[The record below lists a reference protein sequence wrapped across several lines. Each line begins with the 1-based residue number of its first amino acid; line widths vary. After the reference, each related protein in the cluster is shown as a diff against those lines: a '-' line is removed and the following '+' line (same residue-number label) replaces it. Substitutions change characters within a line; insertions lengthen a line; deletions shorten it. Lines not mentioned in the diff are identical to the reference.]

1 MELVGPFELFQ
12 RKMDPLHMRLVRE
25 LGANPWPP
33 AEDLVFDDGPWDQL
47 HGSEYDLDLQLHQP
61 IDVLVGMLRKR
72 LSLFDTQMLE
82 VIKDGSSDTC
92 GSDQGDTIP
101 DR

>member
-33 AEDLVFDDGPWDQL
+33 AAELEFDDAPWDQL
-47 HGSEYDLDLQLHQP
+47 HGSDYDLDDELHQP

-72 LSLFDTQMLE
+72 LSLFDTQMME
-82 VIKDGSSDTC
+82 VIKGDG
-92 GSDQGDTIP
+92 GNAQGGQAADQDAV
-101 DR
+101 